1 MTTVH
6 TSARGTASRPT
17 VVVGGGVLGL
27 CVAWELARWGHQV
40 VVLERDRVGSGA
52 SRGNA
57 GEICSSIVGP
67 LPAPGIVST
76 ALKNMYRKDSA
87 LYVHPAAALTMGAFL
102 LRMARNATAER
113 FHAGVRALTQLG
125 ADTYQRFAALSDNGV
140 GIEVTR
146 REYLY
151 LFPSRARTERKRAFL
166 REHYPVEH
174 DLGEI
179 LDGPELRALE
189 PCLGERARSGF
200 VLSGQAQVD
209 PSAFVDALADALR
222 AGGVVIHEGAR
233 VTRVVPSSR
242 DVRVASTAG
251 TFTAGHVVIS
261 AGAGS
266 ADLTG
271 NLGLNLPVRPGKG
284 YSFSIAPAAP
294 LTRVLKLEEAH
305 VGAVPLDGV
314 VRIAGTMEFDAMED
328 RFNRSRIREVVNA
341 AAPYFT
347 GVDWARRTAE
357 WMGPRPMTPDG
368 LPFIGAMPGESR
380 VFLATGHN
388 MLGVMMAPSTA
399 HLLARLIDGQDVPA
413 LRPFDPARAPRRRG
427 PRPTGPAAP
436 GRSRRREK

>member
-1 MTTVH
+1 MTSTN
-6 TSARGTASRPT
+6 TGTASKRT

-67 LPAPGIVST
+67 LPSPGIVST

-87 LYVHPAAALTMGAFL
+87 LYVHPMAALTMGSFL

-113 FHAGVRALTQLG
+113 FRAGVQALAQLG
-125 ADTYQRFAALSDNGV
+125 VDTYERFAALSDNGV
-140 GIEVTR
+140 DVEVVR

-151 LFPSRARTERKRAFL
+151 LFPSRTRAERKRAFL
-166 REHYPVEH
+166 SEHYPVER

-179 LDGPELRALE
+179 LTSSDLVALE
-189 PCLGERARSGF
+189 PGLGERAQSGF
-200 VLSGQAQVD
+200 LLRGQAQVD
-209 PSAFVDALADALR
+209 PSAFVDALVVALR
-222 AGGVVIHEGAR
+222 ANGVVIHEGAR

-242 DVRVASTAG
+242 EVQVESTIDTFVAG
-251 TFTAGHVVIS
+251 QVVIA
-261 AGAGS
+261 AGARS
-266 ADLTG
+266 ADLAG
-271 NLGLNLPVRPGKG
+271 PFGLDLPVRPGKG
-284 YSFSIAPAAP
+284 YSFSIRPEIP

-305 VGAVPLDGV
+305 VGAVPLDGC
-314 VRIAGTMEFDAMED
+314 VRIAGTMEFDARTD
-328 RFNRSRIREVVNA
+328 RFNRNRIREVVNA

-368 LPFIGAMPGESR
+368 LPFVGAAPGQPR
-380 VFLATGHN
+380 AFLATGHN
-388 MLGVMMAPSTA
+388 MLGVMLAPSTA
-399 HLLARLIDGQDVPA
+399 YLLARLVDGQDVAA
-413 LRPFDPARAPRRRG
+413 LRPFDPARVLPRR
-427 PRPTGPAAP
+427 
-436 GRSRRREK
+436 GRSVRAASGTSRRGDG

>member
-1 MTTVH
+1 MTTVNRS
-6 TSARGTASRPT
+6 TREAASRPT
-17 VVVGGGVLGL
+17 VVIGGGVLGL
-27 CVAWELARWGHQV
+27 CVAWELAHRGHPV

-67 LPAPGIVST
+67 LPAPGIVGT

-87 LYVHPAAALTMGAFL
+87 LYVHPTAALTMGTFL
-102 LRMARNATAER
+102 LRMAANATAGR
-113 FHAGVRALTQLG
+113 FRTGVRALARLG
-125 ADTYQRFAALSDNGV
+125 ADTYERFAALSDGGV
-140 GIEVTR
+140 GVELTK

-151 LFPSRARTERKRAFL
+151 LFPSRERAERKRAFL
-166 REHYPVEH
+166 REHYPVER

-200 VLSGQAQVD
+200 VLSGQGQVD

-222 AGGVVIHEGAR
+222 ADGVVIHEGAR
-233 VTRVVPSSR
+233 VTRVVPSSQ
-242 DVRVASTAG
+242 DVRVESTVGGFA
-251 TFTAGHVVIS
+251 AARVVIA

-271 NLGLNLPVRPGKG
+271 DLGLDLPVRPGKG
-284 YSFSIAPAAP
+284 YSFGIAPAAP

-305 VGAVPLDGV
+305 VGAVPLNGG
-314 VRIAGTMEFDAMED
+314 VRIAGTMEFDARDD
-328 RFNRSRIREVVNA
+328 RFNRRRIREVVNA

-368 LPFIGAMPGESR
+368 LPFIGAAPGWPR
-380 VFLATGHN
+380 IFLATGHN

-399 HLLARLIDGQDVPA
+399 HLLVRLIEGRDVPE

-427 PRPTGPAAP
+427 ARPAAP
-436 GRSRRREK
+436 GVPGPSRRRGK